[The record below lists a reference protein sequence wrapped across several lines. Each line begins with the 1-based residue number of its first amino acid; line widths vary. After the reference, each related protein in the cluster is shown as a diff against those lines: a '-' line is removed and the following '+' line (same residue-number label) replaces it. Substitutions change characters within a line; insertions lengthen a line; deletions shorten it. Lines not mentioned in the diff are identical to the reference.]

1 MADPKKVSW
10 AKLRVGVVAVGAMV
24 LAGVLIFLLTG
35 NSSILQGTF
44 PLRTYMEDSAGMAEG
59 SSVRLNGILAG
70 TLKTIRLSGQ
80 NNPRRTVEIE
90 MKIQNSFLDQIPE
103 DSVAGISASNLLGDK
118 YINITK
124 GKSSKHVEKNGEL
137 KSQAVQD
144 IPQLVQQSAVILTQF
159 QDVVGRVDSLLH
171 DVNNGKGNIG
181 KLLKDEELYTRVN
194 ETAREVDQLV
204 KDVRNSDG
212 TINKLIY
219 DPTLYN
225 EIRRPIQRLDEIVAG
240 IQKGQGSAGKLL
252 NDNNVLYDE
261 VQKSLTEARQMLDDL
276 HAGKGTAGKLLNDE
290 DLYRQFDQI
299 AAKING
305 AVDKLNAGQGTLG
318 QLIVNPQ
325 LYDSLNGAT
334 REAQLLV
341 KDMRANPKK
350 FLRIKLALF

>member
-1 MADPKKVSW
+1 MADAKKVSW
-10 AKLRVGVVAVGAMV
+10 AKLRVGIVAAASMV

-35 NSSILQGTF
+35 KSSIFEGTF
-44 PLRTYMEDSAGMAEG
+44 LVRTYMEDSAGMTEG

-70 TLKTIRLSGQ
+70 SLKKIRLSGSGD
-80 NNPRRTVEIE
+80 PHRVVEIQ
-90 MKIQNSFLDQIPE
+90 MDVQNKFQDSIPE

-124 GKSSKHVEKNGEL
+124 GKSKKHVDKGGEL
-137 KSQAVQD
+137 KSAEVQD
-144 IPQLVQQSAVILTQF
+144 IPQLVQQASVILTQF
-159 QDVVGRVDSLLH
+159 QDVAGRVDSLLK
-171 DVNNGKGNIG
+171 DINDGKGNIG

-204 KDVRNSDG
+204 KDVRNSNG

-219 DPTLYN
+219 DPGLYDD
-225 EIRRPIQRLDEIVAG
+225 IRRPIQRLDDIVAA

-252 NDNNVLYDE
+252 NDNGLYDE
-261 VQKSLTEARQMLDDL
+261 ARQSMTEVRQMVDDL
-276 HAGKGTAGKLLNDE
+276 NKGKGTMGKLLKD
-290 DLYRQFDQI
+290 DQIAKQLAAI
-299 AAKING
+299 AAKIDT
-305 AVDKLNAGQGTLG
+305 AVDRLNAGQGTLG

-350 FLRIKLALF
+350 FLSIKLALF